1 MEIKIE
7 DQINVGDGI
16 FGIRI
21 YNVEAQYLQ
30 KHISIAIFPIRFGI
44 MYVNQ
49 AKRLKLN
56 IVLFNKLTFFIGL
69 GVSNG

>member
-7 DQINVGDGI
+7 DQVNVGDCI

-30 KHISIAIFPIRFGI
+30 KHISIAAFPIRLGI

-49 AKRLKLN
+49 AKRLK
-56 IVLFNKLTFFIGL
+56 ISIILFNKLTFFIGL
-69 GVSNG
+69 GASNG